1 MLFSEGLRKYT
12 KTNAIFH
19 FNWAL
24 TTQNDYHPLLSILVP
39 KNILRQIKQ
48 TGWKVGEVVY

>member
-1 MLFSEGLRKYT
+1 MLFSEVLRKYT